1 MKSYLISDNHDTYVA
16 MRLAGITG
24 VIVHE
29 KDEIMDALS
38 KALSDKEIG
47 IIIITELI
55 LEKVKDE
62 VMELKLSRKYPL
74 IVEIPDR
81 HGQRR
86 EDKYITRYI
95 NESVGIKI

>member
-1 MKSYLISDNHDTYVA
+1 MKSFLISDNRDTFVA
-16 MRLAGITG
+16 MRLAGIEG

-29 KDEIMDALS
+29 RDEILRELE
-38 KALSDKEIG
+38 KAMANKDIG

-55 LEKVKDE
+55 LEKVHDE
-62 VMELKLSRKYPL
+62 IMDIKLRKKYPL

-86 EDKYITRYI
+86 DKDYITKYI
-95 NESVGIKI
+95 NDSLGLK

>member
-1 MKSYLISDNHDTYVA
+1 MKSFLISDNRDTFVA
-16 MRLAGITG
+16 MRLAGIEG

-29 KDEIMDALS
+29 REEILMELE
-38 KALSDKEIG
+38 KAMKNKEIG

-55 LEKVKDE
+55 LEKVHDE
-62 VMELKLSRKYPL
+62 IMDIKLKKKHPL

-86 EDKYITRYI
+86 DKDYITKYI
-95 NESVGIKI
+95 NNSLGLK

>member
-1 MKSYLISDNHDTYVA
+1 MKSFLISDNRDTFVA
-16 MRLAGITG
+16 MRLAGIEG

-29 KDEIMDALS
+29 RDEILRELE
-38 KALSDKEIG
+38 KAMENKDIG

-62 VMELKLSRKYPL
+62 IMDIKLRKKYPL

-86 EDKYITRYI
+86 DKDYITKYI
-95 NESVGIKI
+95 NDSLGLK